1 MKRPPSQGAVLLS
14 LADAE
19 DLGTAR
25 WAHALVGGSTVL
37 QRYGLSVLDLPLGS
51 ALKAI
56 TFHVNNL
63 HSRYDYIHH

>member
-19 DLGTAR
+19 NLSAAR
-25 WAHALVGGSTVL
+25 WAYAMVGRPAVL
-37 QRYGLSVLDLPLGS
+37 QRDSLGVLDLFLGP

-63 HSRYDYIHH
+63 HFRYDYIHH

>member
-1 MKRPPSQGAVLLS
+1 MIRPPAKGAVLLS

-19 DLGTAR
+19 DLSAAR
-25 WAHALVGGSTVL
+25 WVYALVGRPAVL
-37 QRYGLSVLDLPLGS
+37 QRHGLSVLDLPLGP

-63 HSRYDYIHH
+63 HFRYDYIHH

>member
-1 MKRPPSQGAVLLS
+1 MTPPPQKGAGLLS

-19 DLGTAR
+19 DLGAAR
-25 WAHALVGGSTVL
+25 WAYTLVGGPTVL
-37 QRYGLSVLDLPLGS
+37 QRYGLSVLDLPLGP

-63 HSRYDYIHH
+63 PFRYDYIHH